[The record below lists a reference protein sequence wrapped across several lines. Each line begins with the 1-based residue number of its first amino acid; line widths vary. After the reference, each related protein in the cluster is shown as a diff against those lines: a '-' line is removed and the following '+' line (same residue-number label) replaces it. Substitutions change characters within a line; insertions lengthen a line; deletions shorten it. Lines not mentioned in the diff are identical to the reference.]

1 MDKPLEKVVAESMQ
15 KKAKEKTKRHT
26 KIVCTIGPSVDSPE
40 RLDALIAAGMD
51 IARLNFSHG
60 SHSEHGKRIMM
71 LKAARKR
78 AEKGLAIMLDTKGP
92 EIRIGAMDK
101 TLSLKEGDALVLTSH
116 ENLTTKDRNQWQ
128 ELFMTDLPIAGSC
141 LIEPACVVQDL
152 SIGNQVLFD
161 DGKIGSTVLAI
172 EQECVL
178 LRIDNKGELS
188 SRKGVNIP
196 SVSLSLEALT
206 EKDKADIRFGIE
218 CQVDLIA
225 ASFVRSGRHM
235 REIKALIR
243 AEGADIPVLAKIEN
257 QEGVDHFDE
266 ILQESDG
273 IMIARGDLGVELPLS
288 QVPNL
293 QKMMIRKTY
302 LAGKP
307 SITATQM
314 LESMVE
320 QPRPTR
326 AEVSD
331 VANAIYDSTSA
342 VMLSGETAMG
352 RYPIEVVEL
361 MSQVIEEAE
370 KHAPFDSFVKELMDH
385 HIKDVGSCIALA
397 AVKTAQHSDA
407 KAIFS
412 FSRTGR
418 TARLISRLRP
428 FTPVL
433 AYTSSDAIYHQ
444 LSLCWGVIPFL
455 GPEIGTIDEGFNK
468 MAAHAQKIGLLEHG
482 DTVITTAGIPFGKN
496 AATNL
501 MMLECIGDVLFK
513 AGQGYGKEI
522 VSAPFIIDEGQKKE
536 LLKGKAVLVTHFT
549 QQCSERLREAKAIIL
564 ENDYGDLVSPQIL
577 REFAQTYEVSILWN
591 AFGAKTALKK
601 VFLSDKAKKSPWVRV
616 DPHKRLILAT

>member
-1 MDKPLEKVVAESMQ
+1 MQ
-15 KKAKEKTKRHT
+15 KNNKNQNKKRHT
-26 KIVCTIGPSVDSPE
+26 KIVCTIGPSVDAPE
-40 RLDALIAAGMD
+40 SLDALIEAGMD

-60 SHSEHGKRIMM
+60 THSEHGKRIMM

-92 EIRIGAMDK
+92 EIRIGVLK
-101 TLSLKEGDALVLTSH
+101 SPLSLQEGDYLLLAPR
-116 ENLTTKDRNQWQ
+116 NLQNIEDFQ
-128 ELFMTDLPIAGSC
+128 ELFSLEKPPIGC
-141 LIEPACVVQDL
+141 CKIEPACVIEDL
-152 SIGNQVLFD
+152 SEGNQVLFD
-161 DGKIGSTVLAI
+161 DGKVSSTVLKLEKGCALVRI
-172 EQECVL
+172 ENEGVL
-178 LRIDNKGELS
+178 T
-188 SRKGVNIP
+188 SRKGVNVP

-206 EKDKADIRFGIE
+206 EKDKEDIRFGIE

-225 ASFVRSGRHM
+225 ASFVRSARHM
-235 REIKALIR
+235 REIKAFIR
-243 AEGADIPVLAKIEN
+243 QEGAEIPVLAKIEN

-266 ILQESDG
+266 ILQASDG

-314 LESMVE
+314 LESMVQ

-352 RYPIEVVEL
+352 RYPIAVVEL

-370 KHAPFDSFVKELMDH
+370 KHAPFDSFVQELMDH

-407 KAIFS
+407 KAIFC

-428 FTPVL
+428 YTPIL
-433 AYTSSDAIYHQ
+433 AYTSSEAIYHQ
-444 LSLCWGVIPFL
+444 LSLCWGVIPYL
-455 GPEIGTIDEGFNK
+455 GPEIPSLDEGFSK
-468 MAAHAQKIGLLEHG
+468 MASHAQKLGLLEHG
-482 DTVITTAGIPFGKN
+482 DTVITTAGIPFGQN

-513 AGQGYGKEI
+513 AGGGHGKEI
-522 VSAPFIIDEGQKKE
+522 VSAAFVVDEGQEAKAFKD
-536 LLKGKAVLVTHFT
+536 KAVLVTHFT
-549 QQCSERLREAKAIIL
+549 EQCKERFQSAKAIIL
-564 ENDYGDLVSPQIL
+564 ENDYDDITSPQIL
-577 REFAQTYEVSILWN
+577 KEFALNQEISILWN

-601 VFLSDKAKKSPWVRV
+601 AFSSEKKEMQKSPWLRV
-616 DPHKRLILAT
+616 DPHKRLILSS